1 MTCHDAREWFS
12 ALVDG
17 TLGADEA
24 GALDG
29 HLSTCAECRRELQRF
44 RDTVALLRRAAPVRA
59 PAGFVQRVLE
69 AARPAPWPR
78 RLLRG
83 LFLPWPVKLPM
94 EAAAIVLVSVG
105 LVYYVYRTT
114 PELQRSARLESTP
127 PVVTET
133 PRLTPEPS
141 APSSSREKNQ
151 PPERDKAQEQT
162 RSMEKKMADRRDAP
176 RDADRQKAASRPAP
190 AVAPL
195 VGGKVEAPPVDAG
208 RGANVAEERAR
219 SQAAPAAEPRA
230 DASQPRRPATAPSA
244 VMSFAPPDVSGRLA
258 VSDRDAALRGVAELV
273 TRLGAVE
280 SRRVAASD
288 GTTIELTIPREAYP
302 EFVRELGRLGRWQP
316 SQEPAS
322 LPVQVRVVLQI
333 RG

>member
-29 HLSTCAECRRELQRF
+29 HLATCAECRRELQRF
-44 RDTVALLRRAAPVRA
+44 RDTVALLRGAAPVRA
-59 PAGFVQRVLE
+59 PAGFVDRVLE

-105 LVYYVYRTT
+105 LVYVYRTT
-114 PELQRSARLESTP
+114 PGLQQSARLESTP

-141 APSSSREKNQ
+141 APSSLREKSQ
-151 PPERDKAQEQT
+151 PPERDKAQEQI
-162 RSMEKKMADRRDAP
+162 RSMEKKMADLRDAP
-176 RDADRQKAASRPAP
+176 RGADRQKAASPPAP
-190 AVAPL
+190 AVAPR
-195 VGGKVEAPPVDAG
+195 VGGKVDAPPVEAG
-208 RGANVAEERAR
+208 RGAKVAEERAR
-219 SQAAPAAEPRA
+219 SQAAPDSEPRA

-280 SRRVAASD
+280 SRRIAASD

-322 LPVQVRVVLQI
+322 LPVQVRVVLRI